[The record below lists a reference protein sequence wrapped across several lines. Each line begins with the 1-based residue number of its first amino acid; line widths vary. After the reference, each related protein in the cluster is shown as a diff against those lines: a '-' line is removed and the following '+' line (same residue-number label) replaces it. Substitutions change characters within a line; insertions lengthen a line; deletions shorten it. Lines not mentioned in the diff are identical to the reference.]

1 RVPHHR
7 DPEVPAQHV
16 EDVGEELLDEVLV
29 RVSVQRVQ
37 SLDLFGGHPH
47 TGLLFELTDQGDDRV
62 AGDEAGNEEVQ
73 PDRDEGGADVD
84 AEPLE
89 QEASALGPFGGAR
102 LLLRLRLIDAD
113 GAVEGH
119 GYSSDEVIDGQNATE
134 VRASAAPGSNSGAIT
149 SARARSAPA
158 RHQRGGCCWRRRS
171 TRPRRASRARRTC

>member
-1 RVPHHR
+1 MDRMRPRSEHR
-7 DPEVPAQHV
+7 LRPA
-16 EDVGEELLDEVLV
+16 
-29 RVSVQRVQ
+29 RTPAR
-37 SLDLFGGHPH
+37 SLRL
-47 TGLLFELTDQGDDRV
+47 E
-62 AGDEAGNEEVQ
+62 

-149 SARARSAPA
+149 SARARS
-158 RHQRGGCCWRRRS
+158 
-171 TRPRRASRARRTC
+171 